1 MDEVK
6 QSFLD
11 QIREVENQLERTK
24 ELFESTQNPEMKKL
38 ISKELTSLEDQKDG
52 LQKTI
57 ENMEIQEQSKKKEK
71 SRQTQTIPNEAV
83 LEVRAGTGG
92 DEAGLFALDL
102 YRMYVNYAQKKGWK
116 LKQLFYSENTAGG
129 IKTAIASIKGTVAY
143 QLLKNESGVHRVQR
157 VPATES
163 AGRIHTSTATV
174 AILPKLKKI
183 ELNIKED
190 ELKTDFFR
198 AGGHGGQNV
207 NKVSTA
213 VRIKHKPTGIV
224 VGCQEERS
232 QLKNRE
238 KAMEIL
244 TAKIY
249 ELMREQKVNKI
260 SEVRASQVGTG
271 DRSEKIRTY
280 NFPQDRITDHRI
292 NESWYNIED
301 ILAGNLDSI
310 LDKTKTLGA

>member
-57 ENMEIQEQSKKKEK
+57 ENMEIQEQSRKKEK
-71 SRQTQTIPNEAV
+71 SGQTQTIPNEAV
-83 LEVRAGTGG
+83 LEVRSGTGG

-129 IKTAIASIKGTVAY
+129 IKTAIASIKGTGAH

-157 VPATES
+157 VPTTES

-190 ELKTDFFR
+190 DLKTDFFR

>member
-71 SRQTQTIPNEAV
+71 SGQTQIIPNEAV
-83 LEVRAGTGG
+83 LEVRSGAGG